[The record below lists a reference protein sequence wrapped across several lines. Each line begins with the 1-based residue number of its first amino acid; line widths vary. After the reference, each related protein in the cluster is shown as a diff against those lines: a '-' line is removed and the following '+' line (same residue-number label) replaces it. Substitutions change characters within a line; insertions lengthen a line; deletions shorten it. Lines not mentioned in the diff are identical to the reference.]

1 MTENNDSAATIAF
14 DDRLWR
20 AAEALRSNL
29 NAEEYKRVVPPKTGL
44 RRSS

>member
-1 MTENNDSAATIAF
+1 MAKDNHTTATIAF